1 MLQLTTATKPVSS
14 HFFLE
19 RYQISNTT
27 FFSDI
32 KQLEES
38 LARLPLRIVRNQG
51 YEIEGSEKY
60 RRLITAN
67 TLVMEINEYQFFHLL
82 ETDDEAPFIFQ
93 FLSRDHLLL
102 AQRLIRE
109 TIEPQFKELSDRKL
123 AFIVLMLALAMD
135 RVALGYTVEEET
147 YPSQI
152 NKDLLKVAKK
162 IFAQIAEKTKLL
174 YSINEI
180 PLIVIFLMTI
190 LIPTWLIA

>member
-1 MLQLTTATKPVSS
+1 M
-14 HFFLE
+14 
-19 RYQISNTT
+19 
-27 FFSDI
+27 
-32 KQLEES
+32 
-38 LARLPLRIVRNQG
+38 RNQG

-152 NKDLLKVAKK
+152 NKDLLKVAKRFLLRSPK
-162 IFAQIAEKTKLL
+162 RRNCFIPSTKSSFAVLL
-174 YSINEI
+174 GDFANS
-180 PLIVIFLMTI
+180 FDRDF
-190 LIPTWLIA
+190 